1 MGAMES
7 DRLLLLCRPG
17 FEGDT
22 AAEIQAAA
30 GEIGFP
36 GYCRASADTGRV
48 TLFPSVGAITEFT
61 DHWRLADALFPRQA
75 FLTAEPVPLPDRDR
89 VSTILATL
97 GDEPVREL
105 VTETPDS
112 ESGRAW
118 TRLARALDGPLRRGL
133 TEAGLWQPDSGA
145 PRLHLLL
152 DDDGA
157 HVGLAAAGLDDPRPG
172 GIPRLKRPKSAPS
185 RSFLKLEEA
194 WQTFLDDE
202 ERARALQPGMRAVD
216 LGAAPGGWSWLL
228 QRRGLEVLAVDNGP
242 LKGEVATAE
251 GVTHIRADGF
261 TWRPPRPV
269 DWLVCDMVERPQRV
283 AALAADWFAAGRCR
297 YAVFNLKLPMRRR
310 YAAVEECLKVVRD
323 HLGSTPARVAAR
335 HLYHDRDEVTAFIGP
350 A

>member
-1 MGAMES
+1 MIP

-30 GEIGFP
+30 GENGFP
-36 GYCRASADTGRV
+36 GYCRAPADTGRV
-48 TLFPSVGAITEFT
+48 ALFAGAGDITEFT
-61 DHWRLADALFPRQA
+61 AGWRLAKALFPRQA

-133 TEAGLWQPDSGA
+133 TEAGLWRPDSHA

-157 HVGLAAAGLDDPRPG
+157 HVGLAPAGLDDPRPG

-202 ERARALQPGMRAVD
+202 ERARTLQPGMRAVD

-283 AALAADWFAAGRCR
+283 AALAADWYAAGRCR
-297 YAVFNLKLPMRRR
+297 YAVFNLKLPMRQRFATVR
-310 YAAVEECLKVVRD
+310 ECLGIIRD
-323 HLGSTPARVAAR
+323 HLGGTPARVAAH

>member
-1 MGAMES
+1 MEP

-30 GEIGFP
+30 GAMGFP
-36 GYCRASADTGRV
+36 GYCRAHADTGRV
-48 TLFPSVGAITEFT
+48 TLFPGAGTITDFT
-61 DHWRLADALFPRQA
+61 RHWRLDGAIFPRQA
-75 FLTAEPVPLPDRDR
+75 FLAADPVPLPDRDR
-89 VSTILATL
+89 VGALLAAL
-97 GDEPVREL
+97 GDRAVSEL

-112 ESGRAW
+112 EAGRAW
-118 TRLARALDGPLRRGL
+118 TRLARALSAPLRQGL
-133 TEAGLWQPDSGA
+133 AAAGLWQPGSDA

-157 HVGLAAAGLDDPRPG
+157 HLGLAPAGLDDPRPG

-194 WQTFLDDE
+194 WQTFLDPA
-202 ERARALQPGMRAVD
+202 ERDRALQSGMRAVD

-310 YAAVEECLKVVRD
+310 YAAVEECREVIRG
-323 HLGSTPARVAAR
+323 HLGSTPARLGIR
-335 HLYHDRDEVTAFIGP
+335 HLYHDRDEVTAFLGP
-350 A
+350 APGQ

>member
-1 MGAMES
+1 MKP

-61 DHWRLADALFPRQA
+61 DRWQLAGALFPRQA
-75 FLTAEPVPLPDRDR
+75 FLTADPVALPERDR
-89 VSTILATL
+89 VSTILGAL
-97 GDEPVREL
+97 GDVPVSEL

-112 ESGRAW
+112 EGGRAW

-133 TEAGLWQPDSGA
+133 TEAGLWRPGSEA

-157 HVGLAAAGLDDPRPG
+157 HVGLAPAGLDDPRPG

-194 WQTFLDDE
+194 WQTFLDAE
-202 ERARALQPGMRAVD
+202 ERGRALQSGMRAVD
-216 LGAAPGGWSWLL
+216 LGAAPGGWTWLL

-310 YAAVEECLKVVRD
+310 YAAVEECRKVIRD
-323 HLGSTPARVAAR
+323 HLGHTPARVAVR